1 MAESRSGLGALNV
14 LRQAASGNTEAMK
27 AVARMAL
34 PNYRQKFRQYDSELD
49 HHRTETWDVDEL
61 REWAL
66 DPETEVDPETFMAAW
81 NEIMNNVLI
90 ITAATAPMLAGD
102 QRESEVFE
110 RRIRQASLDLFLL
123 VNNPVI
129 RYSIIAGFEPRFREN
144 VDEMLARI
152 GRETWGTLEA
162 LVQDELQLEN
172 YPPETAEVLR
182 QMAEQ
187 VEADAAAD

>member
-1 MAESRSGLGALNV
+1 MAGNSSGLGTLNV
-14 LRQAASGNTEAMK
+14 LRQAASGNAEAMK

-34 PNYRQKFRQYDSELD
+34 PNYRKKYRALDDELD
-49 HHRTETWDVDEL
+49 HYRAETWDGEAM

-66 DPETEVDPETFMAAW
+66 DSETEVDPETFMAAW
-81 NEIMNNVLI
+81 GEIMNAILT

-102 QRESEVFE
+102 ERESQVFE
-110 RRIRQASLDLFLL
+110 SRIRQASFDLFLL

-129 RYSIIAGFEPRFREN
+129 RYSIIAGFEPRFRKD
-144 VDEMLARI
+144 VDEMLNRI

-162 LVQDELQLEN
+162 LVQDELQVDN

-182 QMAEQ
+182 LTAERI
-187 VEADAAAD
+187 EASGD